1 MIEKRFEFREVNCS
15 AIIPKVYDNEKQQ
28 YANLF
33 ECVDWLNDLYEEN
46 EKLKKDCSN
55 LIDDNTEYVSEIN
68 QLAEENEKLKKILGF
83 LRNDNATDILNVLN
97 YQENQ
102 IWELKEENEELKQF
116 KEDVFDLIDKEIIQ
130 NEEAIEW
137 GNEWGADVGA
147 IGFYT
152 NMLKILR
159 KELQK

>member
-1 MIEKRFEFREVNCS
+1 MTDKFKLVKNEPYIENIETGECYDLDFDNFSYIV
-15 AIIPKVYDNEKQQ
+15 KVM
-28 YANLF
+28 
-33 ECVDWLNDLYEEN
+33 NDL
-46 EKLKKDCSN
+46 SN
-55 LIDDNTEYVSEIN
+55 
-68 QLAEENEKLKKILGF
+68 
-83 LRNDNATDILNVLN
+83 
-97 YQENQ
+97 
-102 IWELKEENEELKQF
+102 ENEELKQF